1 MFSAGHS
8 ASTQEYH
15 HLSYSQVVRRSYLMK
30 LCKRHRVLSNIID
43 TSCTLQMRAF
53 NLLNFV
59 ILGTHSP
66 TFILNT
72 FSQDY
77 SLGYNYITGTN
88 DAFPFYS
95 SPTYPKRD
103 DHGTAVA
110 GVIAAVKDNNVCGVG
125 EAYYATLT
133 GKLLLVCLVA
143 SAIMELCSLCRSEY
157 SWYCGRCSCRL

>member
-1 MFSAGHS
+1 M
-8 ASTQEYH
+8 
-15 HLSYSQVVRRSYLMK
+15 
-30 LCKRHRVLSNIID
+30 CKRHRVLSNIID
-43 TSCTLQMRAF
+43 TSCTLQTRTF
-53 NLLNFV
+53 NLLTFA

-66 TFILNT
+66 TFI

-95 SPTYPKRD
+95 SPFPERD

-110 GVIAAVKDNNVCGVG
+110 GVIAAVKDNSVCGVG

-133 GKLLLVCLVA
+133 GKL
-143 SAIMELCSLCRSEY
+143 
-157 SWYCGRCSCRL
+157 